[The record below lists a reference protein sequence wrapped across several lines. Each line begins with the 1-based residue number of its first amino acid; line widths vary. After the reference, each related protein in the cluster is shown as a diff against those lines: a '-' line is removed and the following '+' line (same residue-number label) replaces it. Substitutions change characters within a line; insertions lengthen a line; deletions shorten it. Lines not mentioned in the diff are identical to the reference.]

1 MQLDYPSVAA
11 VWSEPQEDVIGFTT
25 TNRGLSGGDGTMAVA
40 DRAAAHNRQLLGKA
54 LARANDGQNVG
65 IQWVQQTHGSANVYA
80 SVASAQQ
87 LPVAD
92 AMWTDQPGVA
102 LAIQTADCV
111 PVLFVHRQ
119 GALVA
124 AAHAGWRG
132 LLGGVLQ
139 ALVTSLPV
147 APTDLQAWIGPCIS
161 VGHFEV
167 GADVWA
173 VVQDQCP
180 QAVLSHARDPA
191 KRMVDLLRLTQWCL
205 QSCGVEQIAAVQRC
219 TYADPAFYSHRQV
232 TVENGVDAKT
242 GRMASV
248 VMLRDR

>member
-11 VWSEPQEDVIGFTT
+11 VWSEPQENVIGFTT

-54 LARANDGQNVG
+54 LARANHGQNVG
-65 IQWVQQTHGSANVYA
+65 IQWAAHSHGTANVYA

-132 LLGGVLQ
+132 LLGGVLE

-180 QAVLSHARDPA
+180 QAVLLHARDPA
-191 KRMVDLLRLTQWCL
+191 KRMVDLLRLTQWRL

>member
-80 SVASAQQ
+80 SVANAQQ

-119 GALVA
+119 GAVVA

-180 QAVLSHARDPA
+180 QAVLLHARDPA

>member
-65 IQWVQQTHGSANVYA
+65 IQWVQQTHGTANVYA

-180 QAVLSHARDPA
+180 QAVLLHARDPA

>member
-80 SVASAQQ
+80 SVANAQQ

-180 QAVLSHARDPA
+180 QAVLLHARDPA

>member
-180 QAVLSHARDPA
+180 QAVLLHARDPA

>member
-132 LLGGVLQ
+132 LLGGVLE

-180 QAVLSHARDPA
+180 QAVLLHAQDPA
-191 KRMVDLLRLTQWCL
+191 KRMVDLLRLTHWRL

>member
-1 MQLDYPSVAA
+1 M
-11 VWSEPQEDVIGFTT
+11 
-25 TNRGLSGGDGTMAVA
+25 
-40 DRAAAHNRQLLGKA
+40 
-54 LARANDGQNVG
+54 
-65 IQWVQQTHGSANVYA
+65 
-80 SVASAQQ
+80 
-87 LPVAD
+87 
-92 AMWTDQPGVA
+92 
-102 LAIQTADCV
+102 

-132 LLGGVLQ
+132 LLGGVLE

-180 QAVLSHARDPA
+180 QAVLLHARDPA

-232 TVENGVDAKT
+232 TVENGVDATT

>member
-54 LARANDGQNVG
+54 LARANHGQNVG
-65 IQWVQQTHGSANVYA
+65 IQWVQQTHGTANVYA
-80 SVASAQQ
+80 SVVSAQQ

-132 LLGGVLQ
+132 LLGGVLE

-161 VGHFEV
+161 VSHFEV

-180 QAVLSHARDPA
+180 QAVLLHARDPA

>member
-25 TNRGLSGGDGTMAVA
+25 TNRGLSGGVGTMAVA

-180 QAVLSHARDPA
+180 QAVLLHARDPA

>member
-1 MQLDYPSVAA
+1 MRLDYPSVAA

-25 TNRGLSGGDGTMAVA
+25 TNWGLSGGDGTMAVA

-54 LARANDGQNVG
+54 LARANHGQNVG
-65 IQWVQQTHGSANVYA
+65 IQWVQQTHGTDNVYA

-132 LLGGVLQ
+132 LLGGVLE

-180 QAVLSHARDPA
+180 QAVLLHARDPA

>member
-1 MQLDYPSVAA
+1 MRLDYPSVAA

-180 QAVLSHARDPA
+180 QAVLLHARDPA

>member
-11 VWSEPQEDVIGFTT
+11 VWSEPQENVIGFTT

-54 LARANDGQNVG
+54 LARANHGQNVG
-65 IQWVQQTHGSANVYA
+65 IQWVQQTHGTANVYA

-132 LLGGVLQ
+132 LLGGVLE
-139 ALVTSLPV
+139 ALVTSLP
-147 APTDLQAWIGPCIS
+147 G
-161 VGHFEV
+161 
-167 GADVWA
+167 GADRSAGLDWSVY
-173 VVQDQCP
+173 QCR
-180 QAVLSHARDPA
+180 S
-191 KRMVDLLRLTQWCL
+191 
-205 QSCGVEQIAAVQRC
+205 
-219 TYADPAFYSHRQV
+219 F
-232 TVENGVDAKT
+232 
-242 GRMASV
+242 
-248 VMLRDR
+248 

>member
-11 VWSEPQEDVIGFTT
+11 VWSESQEDVIGFTT

-180 QAVLSHARDPA
+180 QAVLLHARDPA